1 MKTILLILDALR
13 FDHINFKNTP
23 NLMKLIDQST
33 FFTNAFTCNTSTIE
47 SIPCILCA
55 KKEYDSEKNIAAV
68 LNNYNIHTAMIHSN
82 PIVHAFYSGFKEKID
97 LKSKKI
103 KMSKGF
109 KKTLR
114 KNLPPSIIK
123 RLKRVRASVQEDDT
137 YLPYARAGE
146 TLEFTIRWLRD
157 KENYFL
163 WTHLMDPH
171 IPYYPNI
178 SSTGL
183 SKLEIRN
190 LNDKIIESVHGNYFP
205 TSQETKIALQLYRE
219 DIKEMDEKLEPF
231 FESLSKDTLL
241 IVTSDHGEEFG
252 EYGQYS
258 HHGNKHVPILS
269 HVPLIFKCPNVKN
282 KIIND
287 YVSTLSI
294 TPTILEAQGIK
305 EKIGF
310 APSLWEKITM

>member
-13 FDHINFKNTP
+13 FDHIDLENTP
-23 NLMKLIDQST
+23 NLMKLIKQSA
-33 FFTNAFTCNTSTIE
+33 FFTNTFACNTSTIE
-47 SIPCILCA
+47 SLPCILCA
-55 KKEYDSEKNIAAV
+55 KKEYDPEKNIAAV
-68 LNNYNIHTAMIHSN
+68 FNNHKIHTAMIHSN
-82 PIVHAFYSGFKEKID
+82 PIVHTFYPGFKEKID
-97 LKSKKI
+97 LKSKKF

-114 KNLPPSIIK
+114 ENLPPSIIK
-123 RLKRVRASVQEDDT
+123 GLKRVRASIQEDDT

-146 TLEFTIRWLRD
+146 TLEFTTKWLQE

-171 IPYYPNI
+171 IPYYPLI
-178 SSTGL
+178 SSSGL
-183 SKLEIRN
+183 TKFELRN
-190 LNDKIIESVHGNYFP
+190 LNDKLIESVHGNYFP
-205 TSQETKIALQLYRE
+205 TPLETEIALQLYRE
-219 DIKEMDEKLEPF
+219 DIKEMDEQLGPF

-241 IVTSDHGEEFG
+241 IITSDHGEEFG

-258 HHGNKHVPILS
+258 HHSNKHVPILS
-269 HVPLIFKCPNVKN
+269 HVPLILKGPDIEN
-282 KIIND
+282 KIIKD

-294 TPTILEAQGIK
+294 SPTVLEAQGIE

-310 APSLWEKITM
+310 APSLWEKVIK